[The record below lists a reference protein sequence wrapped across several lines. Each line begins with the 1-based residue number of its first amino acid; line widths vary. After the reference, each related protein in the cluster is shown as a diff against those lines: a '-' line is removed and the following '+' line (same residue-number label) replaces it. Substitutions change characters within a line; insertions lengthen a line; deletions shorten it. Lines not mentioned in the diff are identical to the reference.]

1 MTYCTNCVD
10 TIRRLSIIFI
20 APFLI
25 SVSLFSGA
33 AIAEE
38 HQISDKYSMVVDPA
52 AKQQLGEKTYNE
64 TMMFFHAAEKAIET
78 KDLAGLMALYSD
90 SYSDGVH
97 DKKSAEQIWQR
108 MFNTFDSMATQH
120 SLKLG
125 KVSADKNMVIFQ
137 CSGLLMGS
145 PDPKIK
151 KGLITIDNWA
161 NQDHVLVKEGG
172 KWKLIGTYGLERKRF
187 WFDQPMHPLF

>member
-10 TIRRLSIIFI
+10 TLKHLPIMFI
-20 APFLI
+20 APLLI

-33 AIAEE
+33 AIGEE

-52 AKQQLGEKTYNE
+52 AKQQLGEETYNE
-64 TMMFFHAAEKAIET
+64 VMMFFHEAEKAIKA

-90 SYSDGVH
+90 NYGDGVH
-97 DKKSAEQIWQR
+97 DKKSAEQIWR
-108 MFNTFDSMATQH
+108 RIFSTFDSMSTQH
-120 SLKLG
+120 NLKLG
-125 KVSADKNMVIFQ
+125 KVAADKNMVVFQ
-137 CSGLLMGS
+137 CSGLLMGT
-145 PDPKIK
+145 PDPKTK

-172 KWKLIGTYGLERKRF
+172 KWKLIGTYGPERKRL
-187 WFDQPMHPLF
+187 WFDKPMHPLF